1 MMSKRCFLA
10 FLASILALTTLATP
24 TAVSADVLSMRL
36 EAHTGPAGG
45 EGVSGDRKDEAFHAG
60 ASGLSYGAI
69 VGLEVLWI
77 DVWVEH
83 NQYQDSDGLAGTW
96 TQFMTGLD
104 YRFDLGE
111 KTRGGSHDADGKLT
125 GDDRYSPLFAELGV
139 GVGFGVGTGQ
149 QIDPP
154 LDNSEVSD
162 KGFLLQGHVALGY
175 RLSRLISLG
184 LVVPVQGAFM
194 FKNDDGSAA
203 NDLSTQYRSLQY
215 AALLNFRVNLQ
226 IR

>member
-10 FLASILALTTLATP
+10 LLAATLLVPAT
-24 TAVSADVLSMRL
+24 ASADVLSMRI

-45 EGVSGDRKDEAFHAG
+45 NGVSGDRKDEAFHDG
-60 ASGLSYGAI
+60 ASGLSYGFI
-69 VGLEVLWI
+69 VGLEALWI

-96 TQFMTGLD
+96 TQFMTGID

-111 KTRGGSHDADGKLT
+111 KTRGGSFDADGKIT
-125 GDDRYSPLFAELGV
+125 GDNLYSPLFAELGA

-149 QIDPP
+149 QIMPP
-154 LDNSEVSD
+154 LDNSEISD
-162 KGFLLQGHVALGY
+162 KGFLLQGHLGVAY
-175 RLSRLISLG
+175 RLSRLMSLG
-184 LVVPVQGAFM
+184 AVVPVQTALM
-194 FKNDDGSAA
+194 FKNDDGAAA

-215 AALLNFRVNLQ
+215 AFLLNFRINLQ